1 VDDPSPSSLRA
12 RLLGRAAKLISRR
25 GVRDR
30 VAATRDHL
38 LIESQRATYRE
49 MHQRFKERAGRG
61 ERGLNSAVEAMDA
74 MWRSIRY
81 LRAGAP
87 TIVGTLNSGDDRTQ
101 ALVDSF
107 FLESTELLEDAIRA
121 VFVEDLG
128 RLTVPP
134 DRMAVL
140 IRVVLE
146 GLIIEL
152 AHARTPAHVAV
163 VDAAYTDVR
172 SLFERFVLSGDE
184 VSSLEPLVLEPIP
197 LPW

>member
-1 VDDPSPSSLRA
+1 
-12 RLLGRAAKLISRR
+12 
-25 GVRDR
+25 
-30 VAATRDHL
+30 
-38 LIESQRATYRE
+38 
-49 MHQRFKERAGRG
+49 
-61 ERGLNSAVEAMDA
+61 
-74 MWRSIRY
+74 
-81 LRAGAP
+81 
-87 TIVGTLNSGDDRTQ
+87 
-101 ALVDSF
+101 
-107 FLESTELLEDAIRA
+107 
-121 VFVEDLG
+121 
-128 RLTVPP
+128 
-134 DRMAVL
+134 MAVL

>member
-1 VDDPSPSSLRA
+1 MDDSPSSSLRA
-12 RLLGRAAKLISRR
+12 RLLGRASKLLSRR
-25 GVRDR
+25 GLRQT
-30 VAATRDHL
+30 AAAARDHL

-49 MHQRFKERAGRG
+49 MHQRFTEKAGLG
-61 ERGLNSAVEAMDA
+61 ERGLTSAVEAMDA
-74 MWRSIRY
+74 MWRSIRF

-87 TIVGTLNSGDDRTQ
+87 TIVGTMNSGDDRTQ
-101 ALVDSF
+101 AMVDSF
-107 FLESTELLEDAIRA
+107 FIESTALLEDAIRA

-140 IRVVLE
+140 IRVILE

-152 AHARTPAHVAV
+152 AHARTAEQVAE

-172 SLFERFVLSGDE
+172 TLFERFVLSGE
-184 VSSLEPLVLEPIP
+184 ESSHLEPLVLEPIP

>member
-1 VDDPSPSSLRA
+1 
-12 RLLGRAAKLISRR
+12 
-25 GVRDR
+25 
-30 VAATRDHL
+30 
-38 LIESQRATYRE
+38 

-87 TIVGTLNSGDDRTQ
+87 TIVGTMNSGDDRTQ

-128 RLTVPP
+128 RLAVPP

-184 VSSLEPLVLEPIP
+184 ASSLEPLVLEPIP